1 MFNTSCKLAV
11 IAADVLSGAGL
22 SGVVLSPGSRNAM
35 LCHALKRRCPG
46 ARVVIDERSA
56 AFIALGM
63 AEASERPAVMCCT
76 SGTAPLNYAPA
87 IAEAYYSQ
95 VPLIALTA
103 DRPRHMIDRLDGQTI
118 HQPGI
123 YHNYIKG
130 EWDVSDE
137 SDAGE
142 QIAEAYA
149 LAMAYPRG
157 PVHINIRIDLTGIDL
172 MPAYE
177 QIDLLQAER
186 VWCHALPRID
196 REEHFSNPGE
206 WLAGKQY
213 TMIVVG
219 AHRRD
224 ARLSALLER
233 IARRNDCLVVCPPT
247 AATRPAPGRCIA
259 MPDIT
264 FALDGLPRP
273 DMVLSIGGEPLSAP
287 LKSFLRRNVG
297 MDHIAVCQQ
306 GRPDTYDA
314 LRTVYHGDEV
324 EILSHLVDAL
334 PAGDSDFAPAWLN
347 RECQSADLVN
357 DFLCRSEFTALSA
370 EVALIK
376 SLPAGTVLHLSNG
389 MTVRYAQYAAEAL
402 HRMGDIYCNR
412 GVSGIDGCT
421 STAIGTAMVTD
432 GPVVLI
438 SGDMSAQY
446 DMGALATAGI
456 PDNFRMAVMNN
467 GGGNIFRHVKSTRDY
482 PTCEECLVGPVRLPL
497 EQLAAAYGL
506 AYFRAD
512 DMSSL
517 QTAIPAWL
525 ESGGAAVLE
534 IVTDGQRDAKEYRQ
548 LIEYVTA
555 KNRL

>member
-1 MFNTSCKLAV
+1 M
-11 IAADVLSGAGL
+11 SGAGL

-35 LCHALKRRCPG
+35 LCHALKRRCPD

-63 AEASERPAVMCCT
+63 AEVSDRPAVMCCT

-103 DRPRHMIDRLDGQTI
+103 DRPCHMIDRLDGQTI

-130 EWDVSDE
+130 EWDISEE

-142 QIAEAYA
+142 QIAEACA

-157 PVHINIRIDLTGIDL
+157 PVHINIRIDLTGIDFP
-172 MPAYE
+172 PAYE
-177 QIDLLQAER
+177 QIDRLQEEK
-186 VWCHALPRID
+186 VWCHALPCID
-196 REEHFSNPGE
+196 RDEHLSNPGE

-219 AHRRD
+219 AHRHD
-224 ARLSALLER
+224 ARLSALLEQ
-233 IARRNDCLVVCPPT
+233 ISRRDDCLVVCPPT
-247 AATRPAPGRCIA
+247 AAARPAPGRCIA

-273 DMVLSIGGEPLSAP
+273 DLVISLGGEPLSAP
-287 LKSFLRRNVG
+287 LKGFLRRNEG

-314 LRTVYHGDEV
+314 LRMVYHGDEV
-324 EILSHLVDAL
+324 EILSQLIDAL
-334 PAGDSDFAPAWLN
+334 PAGGTDFAPAWLN
-347 RECQSADLVN
+347 RECRSADLVN

-370 EVALIK
+370 EMALLR

-389 MTVRYAQYAAEAL
+389 MTVRYAQYAAAAL
-402 HRMGDIYCNR
+402 YRMGDIYCNR

-432 GPVVLI
+432 GRVVLI

-506 AYFRAD
+506 AYFRAG

-517 QTAIPAWL
+517 QAAIPAWL
-525 ESGGAAVLE
+525 EVGGAAVLE
-534 IVTDGQRDAKEYRQ
+534 IVTDGRRDAEEYRK

>member
-1 MFNTSCKLAV
+1 M
-11 IAADVLSGAGL
+11 I
-22 SGVVLSPGSRNAM
+22 LSPGSRNAM
-35 LCHALKRRCPG
+35 LCHALKRRYPG

-63 AEASERPAVMCCT
+63 AEASDRPVVMCCT

-103 DRPRHMIDRLDGQTI
+103 DRPRHMIDCLDGQTI
-118 HQPGI
+118 HQPHI

-130 EWDVSDE
+130 EWDVSE
-137 SDAGE
+137 VSRAAE

-157 PVHINIRIDLTGIDL
+157 PVHINIRIDLTGIDFR
-172 MPAYE
+172 PTYE
-177 QIDLLQAER
+177 QIDRLQAEK

-196 REEHFSNPGE
+196 RDEHFTDPE
-206 WLAGKQY
+206 PWLAGKQY

-224 ARLSALLER
+224 TRMSALLER
-233 IARRNDCLVVCPPT
+233 ISRRNDCLVVCPPT
-247 AATRPAPGRCIA
+247 AAPRPAPGRCIA

-264 FALDGLPRP
+264 FALDELPLP
-273 DMVLSIGGEPLSAP
+273 DLVISLGGEPLSAT
-287 LKSFLRRNVG
+287 LKSFLRRNEG

-314 LRTVYHGDEV
+314 LRMVYHGDEV
-324 EILSHLVDAL
+324 EILSRLIDAL
-334 PAGDSDFAPAWLN
+334 PAGDTDFAPAWLN
-347 RECQSADLVN
+347 REDEATQLVN
-357 DFLCRSEFTALSA
+357 NINNVRRRVFTALSA
-370 EVALIK
+370 EMTLLR

-389 MTVRYAQYAAEAL
+389 MTVRYAQYAADAL
-402 HRMGDIYCNR
+402 FRMGDIYCNR

-432 GPVVLI
+432 GLVVLV

-512 DMSSL
+512 DMWAL
-517 QTAIPAWL
+517 QAAISAWL
-525 ESGGAAVLE
+525 EADGPAVLE
-534 IVTDGQRDAKEYRQ
+534 IVTDGQRDAEEYRK